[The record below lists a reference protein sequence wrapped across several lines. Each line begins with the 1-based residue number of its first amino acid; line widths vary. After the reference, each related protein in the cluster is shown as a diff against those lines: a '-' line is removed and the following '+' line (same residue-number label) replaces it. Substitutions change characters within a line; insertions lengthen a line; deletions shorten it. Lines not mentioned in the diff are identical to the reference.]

1 MTDLNNVVLENQV
14 NNEESLLRK
23 NVVIN
28 GKTKAMIIAL
38 PKNYQMEQPK
48 NKGKRSEEHT
58 SELQ

>member
-38 PKNYQMEQPK
+38 PKNYQMEQPSTVFSTFLVS
-48 NKGKRSEEHT
+48 NT
-58 SELQ
+58 